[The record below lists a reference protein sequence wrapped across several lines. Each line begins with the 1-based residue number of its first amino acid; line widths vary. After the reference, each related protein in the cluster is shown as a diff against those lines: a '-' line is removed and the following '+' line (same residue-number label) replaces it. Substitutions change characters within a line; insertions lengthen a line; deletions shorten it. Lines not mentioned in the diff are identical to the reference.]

1 MHGHLIIF
9 LTLFFSFE
17 TVFATCKKKDNCR
30 CDTVIQ
36 MGIMNNL
43 VSTGKLKEQFP
54 DLPKESVDFIASD
67 FERAKDLAEKA
78 RKSGKPPP
86 TALFTQVMERTDLT
100 EPVKGKHFPVEGK
113 SDLLSK
119 PGYAAHKM
127 ALEEE
132 KAAHALSDMGYKVKF
147 NDGQIT
153 KDRMLKEGLNPA
165 KSPDLEVNGKI
176 FDIYTPQST
185 SSISQVDGVLDKVQ
199 KGQTHRVVVNV
210 SETYDAPEKLQQL
223 SKALREK
230 NPEGL
235 HEVIAIRK
243 KNDGATELVRVFP

>member
-1 MHGHLIIF
+1 MYRYLIILGF
-9 LTLFFSFE
+9 HLAIMGTA
-17 TVFATCKKKDNCR
+17 FAGGKKKDDAHCNS
-30 CDTVIQ
+30 VIQ

-43 VSTGKLKEQFP
+43 VSTGRLKEQFP
-54 DLPKESVDFIASD
+54 DLPKASVDFIAAD
-67 FERAKDLAEKA
+67 FERAKELAEKA
-78 RKSGKPPP
+78 RKAGKPPP
-86 TALFTQVMERTDLT
+86 TALFTQVMERTDMT

-119 PGYAAHKM
+119 TGYTAHRM

-132 KAAHALSDMGYKVKF
+132 KAAQALSDMGYKVKF

-165 KSPDLEVNGKI
+165 KNPDLEVNGKI

-185 SSISQVDGVLDKVQ
+185 STISQVDGVLDKVQ

-210 SETYDAPEKLQQL
+210 SEAYDTPERLQQL
-223 SKALREK
+223 SKELRER

-235 HEVIAIRK
+235 HEVIAIHK
-243 KNDGATELVRVFP
+243 HDGATELVRVFP